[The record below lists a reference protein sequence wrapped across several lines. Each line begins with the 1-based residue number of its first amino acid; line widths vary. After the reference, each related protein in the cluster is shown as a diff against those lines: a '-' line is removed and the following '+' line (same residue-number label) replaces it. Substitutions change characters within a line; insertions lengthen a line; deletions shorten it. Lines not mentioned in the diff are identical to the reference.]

1 MKQQADMLIT
11 GASEVLTCVPQT
23 DDLIGRIKN
32 GAVAITGE
40 RIAAVGSASDV
51 SEQAD
56 VTSAQVIDATGK
68 IVAPGFVDCH
78 THLVFGGSRAREFAA
93 RMTHTATEVKAMG
106 IPVGILATVEM
117 TRRESIE
124 ELTSSAHAR
133 LQRMLAAGT
142 TTVESKSGYGL
153 SLEHELKQ
161 LEVNRRLQDIQPV
174 DIVSTFLGAHEF
186 PLAVARERYVE
197 EVIQKQIPAVAE
209 KGLAA
214 YCDVYCDQGVYN
226 LDESRRILEAGLASG
241 LKPKI
246 HVDAYANIGGSSLA
260 ADLQAV
266 SADHLNYTSREEM
279 AKLAAAG
286 TIAVIMP
293 ALDFAVD
300 HPRPFD
306 GRAMIDEGLTLAL
319 ATDICPGCWVESM
332 QFVMMLACRRY
343 KLSPEEALL
352 ASTCGAAQAINLD
365 NDRGTLEAGKL
376 ADIQI
381 WDIPT
386 FEDLIYRLGNNST
399 ETVIKR
405 GRIVLHDTA
414 SNLDQNPLIKKEYL
428 GG

>member
-1 MKQQADMLIT
+1 MKQRVDVLIT

-32 GAVAITGE
+32 GAVAIAGE

-51 SEQAD
+51 SAQAD
-56 VTSAQVIDATGK
+56 VTSAQIIDATGK

-78 THLVFGGSRAREFAA
+78 THLIFGGSRAREFAA
-93 RMTHTATEVKAMG
+93 RMTHTAAEIKAMG
-106 IPVGILATVEM
+106 IPTGILATVEM
-117 TRRESIE
+117 TRRESLETLSVTAID
-124 ELTSSAHAR
+124 R

-153 SLEHELKQ
+153 SLEHEIKQ
-161 LEVNRRLQDIQPV
+161 LEVNRRLQDLQPV
-174 DIVSTFLGAHEF
+174 DIISTFLGAHEF
-186 PLAVARERYVE
+186 PLDVPRERYVE
-197 EVIQKQIPAVAE
+197 EVIQEQIPAVAE
-209 KGLAA
+209 QGLAA

-226 LDESRRILEAGLASG
+226 VDESRRILEAGLASG

-266 SADHLNYTSREEM
+266 SADHLNYTRREEM
-279 AKLAAAG
+279 AKLAKAG
-286 TIAVIMP
+286 TVAVIMP
-293 ALDFAVD
+293 ALDFAVA

-306 GRAMIDEGLTLAL
+306 ARAIIEEGLTLAL
-319 ATDICPGCWVESM
+319 ATDICPGCWTESM
-332 QFVMMLACRRY
+332 QFVMMLACRLY

-352 ASTCGAAQAINLD
+352 ASTHGAARAIELD

-386 FEDLIYRLGNNST
+386 FEDLIYRLGNNAT

-405 GRIVLHDTA
+405 GQICFER
-414 SNLDQNPLIKKEYL
+414 QE
-428 GG
+428 

>member
-1 MKQQADMLIT
+1 MLIT

-23 DDLIGRIKN
+23 DDPIGRVKD

-51 SEQAD
+51 RAQTD
-56 VTSAQVIDATGK
+56 VTSAQVMDATGK

-78 THLVFGGSRAREFAA
+78 THLVFGGSRAREYAA
-93 RMTHTATEVKAMG
+93 RMTHTAAEVKAMG

-117 TRRESIE
+117 TRRESTE
-124 ELTSSAHAR
+124 ELTVSALVR
-133 LQRMLAAGT
+133 LKRMLAAGT

-161 LEVNRRLQDIQPV
+161 LEVNKCLQDLQPV
-174 DIVSTFLGAHEF
+174 DIISTFLGAHEF
-186 PLAVARERYVE
+186 PPDVSRKRYVE
-197 EVIQKQIPAVAE
+197 EVIQEQIPAVTE
-209 KGLAA
+209 KDLAA

-226 LDESRRILEAGLASG
+226 IDESRRILEAGIASG

-260 ADLQAV
+260 ADLRAV

-279 AKLAAAG
+279 AILAEAG
-286 TIAVIMP
+286 TVAVIMP

-306 GRAMIDEGLTLAL
+306 ARAMIDEGLTLAL
-319 ATDICPGCWVESM
+319 ATDICPGCWTESM

-352 ASTCGAAQAINLD
+352 AATRGAAKAINLD
-365 NDRGTLEAGKL
+365 NDRGMLEAGKL

-386 FEDLIYRLGNNST
+386 FEDIIYRLGNNAT

-405 GRIVLHDTA
+405 GRICIERQA
-414 SNLDQNPLIKKEYL
+414 
-428 GG
+428 

>member
-1 MKQQADMLIT
+1 
-11 GASEVLTCVPQT
+11 VPQT
-23 DDLIGRIKN
+23 DDPIGRVKD

-51 SEQAD
+51 RAQTD
-56 VTSAQVIDATGK
+56 VTSAQVMDATGK

-78 THLVFGGSRAREFAA
+78 THLVFGGSRAREYAA
-93 RMTHTATEVKAMG
+93 RMTHTAAEVKAMG

-117 TRRESIE
+117 TRRESTE
-124 ELTSSAHAR
+124 ELTVSALVR
-133 LQRMLAAGT
+133 LKRMLAAGT

-161 LEVNRRLQDIQPV
+161 LEVNKCLQDLQPV
-174 DIVSTFLGAHEF
+174 DIISTFLGAHEF
-186 PLAVARERYVE
+186 PPDVSRKRYVE
-197 EVIQKQIPAVAE
+197 EVIQEQIPAVTE
-209 KGLAA
+209 KDLAA

-226 LDESRRILEAGLASG
+226 IDESRRILEAGIASG

-260 ADLQAV
+260 ADLRAV

-279 AKLAAAG
+279 AILAEAG
-286 TIAVIMP
+286 TVAVIMP

-306 GRAMIDEGLTLAL
+306 ARAMIDEGLTLAL
-319 ATDICPGCWVESM
+319 ATDICPGCWTESM

-352 ASTCGAAQAINLD
+352 AATRGAAKAINLD
-365 NDRGTLEAGKL
+365 NDRGMLEAGKL

-386 FEDLIYRLGNNST
+386 FEDIIYRLGNNAT

-405 GRIVLHDTA
+405 GRICIERQA
-414 SNLDQNPLIKKEYL
+414 
-428 GG
+428 

>member
-1 MKQQADMLIT
+1 MKPHVDMLIT
-11 GASEVLTCVPQT
+11 GASEVLTCVPQA
-23 DDLIGRIKN
+23 DDMIGRIKN
-32 GAVAITGE
+32 GVVAIAGD
-40 RIAAVGSASDV
+40 RIAAVGSTSEV
-51 SEQAD
+51 SAQTD

-93 RMTHTATEVKAMG
+93 RMTHTAAEVKAMG
-106 IPVGILATVEM
+106 LPVGILATVEM
-117 TRRESIE
+117 TRRVSIE
-124 ELTSSAHAR
+124 ELTASALAR

-161 LEVNRRLQDIQPV
+161 LEVNRRLQGIQPV
-174 DIVSTFLGAHEF
+174 EIISTFLGAHEF
-186 PLAVARERYVE
+186 PPDVPRERYVE
-197 EVIQKQIPAVAE
+197 EVIYEQIPTVAD
-209 KGLAA
+209 KGLAF

-226 LDESRRILEAGLASG
+226 VDESRRILEAGLALG

-246 HVDAYANIGGSSLA
+246 HVDAYANIGGSGLA
-260 ADLQAV
+260 ADMQSV
-266 SADHLNYTSREEM
+266 SADHLNYTKREEM
-279 AKLAAAG
+279 ARLAEAG
-286 TIAVIMP
+286 TVAVIMP
-293 ALDFAVD
+293 ALDFAVA

-306 GRAMIDEGLTLAL
+306 ARAMVEEGLTLAL
-319 ATDICPGCWVESM
+319 ATDICPGCWTESM
-332 QFVMMLACRRY
+332 QFVMMLACRLY

-352 ASTCGAAQAINLD
+352 ASTRGAAKAVELD

-386 FEDLIYRLGNNST
+386 FEDLIYRLGNNAT

-405 GRIVLHDTA
+405 GQICFER
-414 SNLDQNPLIKKEYL
+414 QE
-428 GG
+428 